1 MPKIYCCPK
10 DSSVLMAKPCVQMN
24 EAFSSVANYVK
35 EAPMMTNAVS
45 SKTNNSL
52 NRNELL

>member
-24 EAFSSVANYVK
+24 EAFSSVVNYVK